1 MSDPKYN
8 SNFGNGEVGG
18 DSSWSSPVHGNT
30 SSGQD
35 VTVSFGQG
43 SREGHTG
50 IASGHTSGSSYYGNN
65 GHDHYG
71 PNGESFADR
80 GAYSDD

>member
-1 MSDPKYN
+1 MADPRQN
-8 SNFGNGEVGG
+8 PSFGNGEVGG
-18 DSSWSSPVHGNT
+18 DNRWTPPVHGT
-30 SSGQD
+30 IGETGQP

-50 IASGHTSGSSYYGNN
+50 IAGGHVTGDQYYGNN

-71 PNGESFADR
+71 PNGQVHGDR
-80 GAYSDD
+80 GQLK